1 MHGYIETCSA
11 HVDTE
16 FGRNRLQQVGDYKC
30 KSLTDTGFLGLR
42 KLREIYFC
50 VHIFKFIPQMWL
62 SNTQVSVG
70 M

>member
-30 KSLTDTGFLGLR
+30 KSLTNTGVFGAEKIEINIFLCAC
-42 KLREIYFC
+42 F
-50 VHIFKFIPQMWL
+50 
-62 SNTQVSVG
+62 
-70 M
+70 